1 MLDKIFNICEN
12 LHKLNWWTMRWSGRM
27 SDLDPMDKWQRRVDR
42 EIEKIQDAAKNHP
55 GAGKPLNLNND
66 VNVPHDMRLS
76 YKILAENDLAPDWIM
91 TGKALEHKEA
101 ALQKAIQRAVQDFTK
116 GRFTNAEAVWKSQ
129 LRKFRN
135 DVDKHNSEVLSYN
148 LKVPQGIKHR
158 RMFDLDKVVALALE
172 QR

>member
-1 MLDKIFNICEN
+1 
-12 LHKLNWWTMRWSGRM
+12 M
-27 SDLDPMDKWQRRVDR
+27 SDFDPMDKWQRRVDR
-42 EIEKIQDAAKNHP
+42 ELDKIQDAAKNHP

-66 VNVPHDMRLS
+66 VNVPHELRLA
-76 YKILAENDLAPDWIM
+76 YKILAENDLAPDWII
-91 TGKALEHKEA
+91 TGKALENKEA
-101 ALQKAIQRAVQDFTK
+101 ALQKAILRAAKDFTQ
-116 GRFTNAEAVWKSQ
+116 GRFANGDAVWQSQ

-158 RMFDLDKVVALALE
+158 RMFDLDKAVAVALQ